1 MDLKFKKEEKTEI
14 IFITI
19 SAVSL
24 ILGFTLSINYLSWI
38 PIILCGIPIFKECYK
53 GLTTKFDIK
62 ADLLVSI
69 AIIASIIIGE
79 VYAAGEIATIMAIGG
94 FLEEYTVSKAQSRIK
109 ELAKMTPKVAT
120 IIKDNIEYH
129 NILYRKMK
137 LLS

>member
-53 GLTTKFDIK
+53 GRM
-62 ADLLVSI
+62 VR
-69 AIIASIIIGE
+69 
-79 VYAAGEIATIMAIGG
+79 
-94 FLEEYTVSKAQSRIK
+94 Q
-109 ELAKMTPKVAT
+109 
-120 IIKDNIEYH
+120 
-129 NILYRKMK
+129 
-137 LLS
+137 